1 MAKQIL
7 KQEGAISK
15 EPSPSSS
22 TTEIAEE
29 SASPLADF
37 PPEIEN
43 EGTPDK
49 SENTKE
55 KELEEQSATTEE
67 AKEETYEEVPEGVSP
82 EEVESLFKRLNDQN
96 RLSVTDSGLSV
107 TSTSSTE
114 TPSTV
119 RAIASGDVPED
130 ISKSQEDL
138 LKEDNASVASGI
150 PVLYFFYHFSFE
162 CKSKHRFNST
172 SPGGGLVSSNRWPF
186 SEATFRL
193 WPVHWTKKF
202 NV

>member
-37 PPEIEN
+37 PAEIEN

-96 RLSVTDSGLSV
+96 RLSVTDSVLSV

-150 PVLYFFYHFSFE
+150 PVLYF
-162 CKSKHRFNST
+162 
-172 SPGGGLVSSNRWPF
+172 LPF
-186 SEATFRL
+186 FI
-193 WPVHWTKKF
+193 
-202 NV
+202 